1 MWFITFYANLLCI
14 RFDKVNG
21 FFSTYDGTRY
31 LVLFDPEKYI
41 IYKWIRCLISQ
52 ETRIMFFSHNYAK
65 MKNDSHNLP
74 LEETLTFHVLILFWA
89 KSKSLLQYIFSLY
102 VSIS

>member
-1 MWFITFYANLLCI
+1 MTFYANLLCI

-21 FFSTYDGTRY
+21 FFSAYDGTRY

-52 ETRIMFFSHNYAK
+52 ETSIICFF
-65 MKNDSHNLP
+65 
-74 LEETLTFHVLILFWA
+74 LIIVQ
-89 KSKSLLQYIFSLY
+89 K
-102 VSIS
+102 